1 MKKLRKLFSSNKGN
15 ATYYV
20 MVVIMVITIMV
31 SGLLAVSLRSSVVS
45 TNYTTDIESYNKC
58 DSVLQKI
65 KGELRVALVEK
76 TVVGSDSLVDTGS
89 ASTIIFAAGGKNEV
103 VAGVTIKNYYP
114 IDYDA
119 NEKYKL
125 CIYDIVGNLEEA
137 ESQVV
142 IKGEVISND
151 ESNKGFWV
159 EEYHDRNDIV
169 IKSVHVEC
177 GNVGII
183 ADIKIAIDSD
193 NKVTDVVFENYK
205 IISVTAEGG
214 DQQ

>member
-45 TNYTTDIESYNKC
+45 TNYKTDIESYNKC
-58 DSVLQKI
+58 DSALQKI
-65 KGELRVALVEK
+65 KGELKIALVGLKVE
-76 TVVGSDSLVDTGS
+76 S
-89 ASTIIFAAGGKNEV
+89 ASSLGPSSSMELFAPV
-103 VAGVTIKNYYP
+103 LDISSHYYP
-114 IDYDA
+114 IA
-119 NEKYKL
+119 NGSL
-125 CIYDIVGNLEEA
+125 CVNAILNDPSVAVNQTIIVGETLANSEQGFLVD
-137 ESQVV
+137 ESQVLADTNRYLL
-142 IKGEVISND
+142 IKDVTAQDGS
-151 ESNKGFWV
+151 
-159 EEYHDRNDIV
+159 
-169 IKSVHVEC
+169 
-177 GNVGII
+177 I
-183 ADIKIAIDSD
+183 AVKTDIKIIIDKNDD